1 MCVQQVKQ
9 KTSTM
14 AQHISTGRTGEGLA
28 AEWLTAQGFTIIQ
41 RNWRHRR
48 HEVDIIA
55 GRSSV
60 LHFIEV
66 KTRRSLTFGH
76 PEESVSRK
84 KLEHIMEGAA
94 GWLHQWP
101 AFHRVQYDVL
111 AITLLKH
118 IPREFRLFEDV
129 YL

>member
-1 MCVQQVKQ
+1 VQQVKQ

-14 AQHISTGRTGEGLA
+14 AQHISTGKTGEGLA
-28 AEWLTAQGFTIIQ
+28 AEWLSANGFTIIQ
-41 RNWRHRR
+41 RNWRHLRY
-48 HEVDIIA
+48 EVDIIA
-55 GRSSV
+55 GRNSI

-66 KTRRSLTFGH
+66 KTRRSLTFGN

-94 GWLHQWP
+94 GWLHRWP
-101 AFHRVQYDVL
+101 AYRRVQYDVL
-111 AITLLKH
+111 AITLQKNTS
-118 IPREFRLFEDV
+118 PEFLLFEDV

>member
-1 MCVQQVKQ
+1 VQQVKQ

-14 AQHISTGRTGEGLA
+14 AQHIETGKTGECLA
-28 AEWLTAQGFTIIQ
+28 AEWLARQGFAIIR
-41 RNWRHRR
+41 RNWRHHRY
-48 HEVDIIA
+48 EVDIIA
-55 GRSSV
+55 GRMAI

-66 KTRRSLTFGH
+66 KTRRSLTFGN

-84 KLEHIMEGAA
+84 KLEHVMEGAA

-101 AFHRVQYDVL
+101 AYRRVQYDVL
-111 AITLLKH
+111 AITLQKNTS
-118 IPREFRLFEDV
+118 PEFALFEDV